1 MDHRFGDFCFQ
12 FRKMYCY
19 NDVNKGK
26 FLKLKEYCKTMF
38 NLQLQTNVTTHIGI
52 VRTWQKEIKVRYL
65 ETMFIQIIM
74 HFKEQ
79 MLKIPYIF

>member
-26 FLKLKEYCKTMF
+26 FLKLKEYSKTML
-38 NLQLQTNVTTHIGI
+38 NI
-52 VRTWQKEIKVRYL
+52 
-65 ETMFIQIIM
+65 
-74 HFKEQ
+74 
-79 MLKIPYIF
+79 